1 VTGRLRDRASPPGHP
16 GTNERGSVSI
26 LAAGV
31 LVLAALLTLASVDVM
46 RAVGTVARAQAAAD
60 AAALAAAQEI
70 AAPTGGWSPADA
82 AAFYAGRNGAVL
94 VSCTCAF
101 GSAEAVVQVRSTLA
115 LLFVGPDRTVTAEAR
130 AVIGVAGSDA
140 TGRMARDVR
149 YGMGSGG
156 PAAPG

>member
-1 VTGRLRDRASPPGHP
+1 MTKRRGS
-16 GTNERGSVSI
+16 NERGSVSV

-31 LVLAALLTLASVDVM
+31 LVLAALLTLATVDVM

-70 AAPTGGWSPADA
+70 AAPTGGWSPTDA
-82 AAFYAGRNGAVL
+82 ASFYAGRNAAVV
-94 VSCTCAF
+94 VSCRCAF
-101 GSAEAVVQVRSTLA
+101 GSGEAVVQVQSTLD

-140 TGRMARDVR
+140 TARMAHDVR

-156 PAAPG
+156 AARPG

>member
-1 VTGRLRDRASPPGHP
+1 VIQRPES
-16 GTNERGSVSI
+16 NESGSVSV

-31 LVLAALLTLASVDVM
+31 LVLAALLTLATVDVM

-70 AAPTGGWSPADA
+70 AAPTGGWSPTDA
-82 AAFYAGRNGAVL
+82 ATFYADRNGAVL
-94 VSCTCAF
+94 VSCRCAF
-101 GSAEAVVQVRSTLA
+101 GSGEAVVQVQSTLD

-156 PAAPG
+156 PPSRR